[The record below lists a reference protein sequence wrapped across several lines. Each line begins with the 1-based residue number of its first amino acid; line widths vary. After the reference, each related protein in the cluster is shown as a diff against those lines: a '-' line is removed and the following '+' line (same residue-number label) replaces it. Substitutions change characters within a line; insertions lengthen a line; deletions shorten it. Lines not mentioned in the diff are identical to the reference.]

1 MQQTISIEVW
11 VMKIIGREFG
21 YYQNKPVMLLRSAG
35 RDNKKRFII
44 KLDDLW
50 KYSDTHNDEF
60 GGFITGKVL
69 QICKLFD
76 IEVPTRKRQFVQVM
90 SSITDTIMDGIDDL
104 VKMPPYRE
112 GHDDPDTVIDRQ
124 QPSDMPD
131 IKVRLMQ

>member
-1 MQQTISIEVW
+1 MRVIE
-11 VMKIIGREFG
+11 RG
-21 YYQNKPVMLLRSAG
+21 YGYLKGKPVMILNG
-35 RDNKKRFII
+35 TQRDNKKRFII
-44 KLDDLW
+44 TLDDLW

-104 VKMPPYRE
+104 VKMPPYQE
-112 GHDDPDTVIDRQ
+112 GHDDPGMVIDRQ
-124 QPSDMPD
+124 QASDMPD
-131 IKVRLMQ
+131 LKVRMMQ

>member
-1 MQQTISIEVW
+1 MRVIE
-11 VMKIIGREFG
+11 RDYG
-21 YYQNKPVMLLRSAG
+21 YFKGKPVMILNGAQ

-104 VKMPPYRE
+104 VKMAPYQA
-112 GHDDPDTVIDRQ
+112 GHDDPDTVIDMQHAGDR
-124 QPSDMPD
+124 PD
-131 IKVRLMQ
+131 IKVGMMQS

>member
-1 MQQTISIEVW
+1 MRVIE
-11 VMKIIGREFG
+11 RDYG
-21 YYQNKPVMLLRSAG
+21 YFKGKPVMILNGAQ

-44 KLDDLW
+44 TLDDLW

-104 VKMPPYRE
+104 VKMPPFRAWY
-112 GHDDPDTVIDRQ
+112 DDPDTVIDM
-124 QPSDMPD
+124 QPASDRPD
-131 IKVRLMQ
+131 IKVGMMQS

>member
-1 MQQTISIEVW
+1 MTAIE
-11 VMKIIGREFG
+11 RAYG
-21 YYQNKPVMLLRSAG
+21 YFEGKPVMILRPAV
-35 RDNKKRFII
+35 RDNRKRFII

-104 VKMPPYRE
+104 VKMPPFRA
-112 GHDDPDTVIDRQ
+112 GHDDPNTVIDM
-124 QPSDMPD
+124 QPVSDMPD
-131 IKVRLMQ
+131 IRIGLMNL

>member
-1 MQQTISIEVW
+1 MRVIE
-11 VMKIIGREFG
+11 RDYG
-21 YYQNKPVMLLRSAG
+21 YFKGKPVMILNGAQ

-44 KLDDLW
+44 TLDDLW

-60 GGFITGKVL
+60 GGFITGKVM

-104 VKMPPYRE
+104 VKMPPFRAGY
-112 GHDDPDTVIDRQ
+112 DDPNTVIDMQ
-124 QPSDMPD
+124 QLRNMPD
-131 IKVRLMQ
+131 IKVGVTTQ

>member
-1 MQQTISIEVW
+1 MRVIE
-11 VMKIIGREFG
+11 RDYG
-21 YYQNKPVMLLRSAG
+21 YFKGKPVMILNGAQ

-44 KLDDLW
+44 TLDDLW

-76 IEVPTRKRQFVQVM
+76 IEVPARKRQFVQVM

-104 VKMPPYRE
+104 VKMAPFRAGY
-112 GHDDPDTVIDRQ
+112 DDPNTVIDM
-124 QPSDMPD
+124 QPASDRPD
-131 IKVRLMQ
+131 IKVGMMQS

>member
-1 MQQTISIEVW
+1 MRVIE
-11 VMKIIGREFG
+11 RDYG
-21 YYQNKPVMLLRSAG
+21 YFKGKPVMILNGAQ

-44 KLDDLW
+44 TLDDLW

-104 VKMPPYRE
+104 VKMPPYQA
-112 GHDDPDTVIDRQ
+112 GHDDPDTVIDMQ
-124 QPSDMPD
+124 QASDRPD
-131 IKVRLMQ
+131 IRVGMMNS

>member
-1 MQQTISIEVW
+1 MRVIE
-11 VMKIIGREFG
+11 RDYG
-21 YYQNKPVMLLRSAG
+21 YFKGKPVMILNGAQ

-44 KLDDLW
+44 TLDDLW

-104 VKMPPYRE
+104 VKMPPYRA
-112 GHDDPDTVIDRQ
+112 GHDDPGTVIDRQ
-124 QPSDMPD
+124 QPSDMPN
-131 IKVRLMQ
+131 IKVGMMHS

>member
-1 MQQTISIEVW
+1 MRVIE
-11 VMKIIGREFG
+11 RDYG
-21 YYQNKPVMLLRSAG
+21 YFKGNPVMILNGAQ

-44 KLDDLW
+44 TLDDLW

-104 VKMPPYRE
+104 VKMPPFRAGY
-112 GHDDPDTVIDRQ
+112 DDPNTVIDRQ
-124 QPSDMPD
+124 PASDRPD
-131 IKVRLMQ
+131 IKVGMMH